1 MWHRANGELALSSS
15 GRHGLGLGGGFSW
28 SQTTSQV
35 RGVNSVP
42 SLVPLCEK
50 PPTLVSIFLSL
61 GLQEPRE
68 GVGAV
73 EEEAK
78 EKTSEAPK
86 KDEEKGKEGD
96 SEKESEKSDG
106 DPIGEPPSRVVEVQE
121 REGKL

>member
-1 MWHRANGELALSSS
+1 MWAL
-15 GRHGLGLGGGFSW
+15 RVR
-28 SQTTSQV
+28 TSH
-35 RGVNSVP
+35 
-42 SLVPLCEK
+42 LI
-50 PPTLVSIFLSL
+50 VSTFLSL

-96 SEKESEKSDG
+96 GEKESEKSDG
-106 DPIGEPPSRVVEVQE
+106 DAIGEPPHVVVGSRKE
-121 REGKL
+121 K